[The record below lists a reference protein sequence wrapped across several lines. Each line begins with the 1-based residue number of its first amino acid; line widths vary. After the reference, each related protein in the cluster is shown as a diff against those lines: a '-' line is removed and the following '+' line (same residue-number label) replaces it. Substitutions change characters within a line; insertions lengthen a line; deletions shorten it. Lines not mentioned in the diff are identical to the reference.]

1 MLGENLFLDILVFIV
16 AFLYWYVT
24 GHYLPAVLG
33 SIFMLL
39 FLYSDELYFVS
50 LIMGLITLLSI
61 VFFIF
66 YNQPSE
72 EVAISHVG
80 VTALFMIVI
89 FFKSKSIFNAE

>member
-1 MLGENLFLDILVFIV
+1 MLGESLFLDILVFIV

-24 GHYLPAVLG
+24 GHYLPVILG

-39 FLYSDELYFVS
+39 FLYADELYFVS
-50 LIMGLITLLSI
+50 LIMGAITLLSI

-72 EVAISHVG
+72 EVAISQVG
-80 VTALFMIVI
+80 ITALFMIVI